1 MKHPASGQVL
11 RQSVENIQSK
21 SLSACYI
28 AGWGIKLV
36 ELYSQIEES
45 TIVQTDV
52 VAVFAVSSYLTV
64 WHFFVIL

>member
-11 RQSVENIQSK
+11 RQSVETIQSK
-21 SLSACYI
+21 ILSACYV
-28 AGWGIKLV
+28 ARRGVRLV
-36 ELYSQIEES
+36 ELFSQIEES
-45 TIVQTDV
+45 TNVQTDV